1 VAWVRERLRELGI
14 TQAREIATD
23 GEWVAIIV

>member
-1 VAWVRERLRELGI
+1 MPMLETALRALGI
-14 TQAREIATD
+14 NEFEIETD